1 MIRDQVIGHIV
12 EIMGRTLADK
22 GVSHPKIIE
31 SSELLA
37 GDLGF
42 DSLDLALLVRE
53 LEDIVGHDPFQDGF
67 IEFKTI
73 GQLADLYAK

>member
-1 MIRDQVIGHIV
+1 MQRDQVIGHII

-22 GVSHPKIIE
+22 GVTVPKIIE
-31 SSELLA
+31 SSEILA
-37 GDLGF
+37 GELGF

-53 LEDIVGHDPFQDGF
+53 LEDIVGHDPFHDGF

-73 GQLADLYAK
+73 SQLADLYAR